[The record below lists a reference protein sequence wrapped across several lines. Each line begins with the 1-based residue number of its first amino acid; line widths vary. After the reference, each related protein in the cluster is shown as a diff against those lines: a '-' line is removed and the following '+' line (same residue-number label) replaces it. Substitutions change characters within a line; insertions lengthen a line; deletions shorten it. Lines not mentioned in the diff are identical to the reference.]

1 MQDLALRRS
10 VKRQSNHFAASPYRL
25 PSRGPTH
32 AFTFCMISRSER
44 GFTLTEVLV
53 AIVLLTVGVMAL
65 VGSSA
70 MVSRMIGRGRG
81 STVAVQ
87 VATARLEKLRRL
99 AGSTTPKCFSPQF
112 VSDST
117 ITAGISERWL
127 VEPAGLSRQVSVI
140 LAYRDPRG
148 LVRDTLRTTV
158 LC

>member
-1 MQDLALRRS
+1 MHSCTR
-10 VKRQSNHFAASPYRL
+10 
-25 PSRGPTH
+25 
-32 AFTFCMISRSER
+32 MISRFQR
-44 GFTLTEVLV
+44 GFSLIEVLV
-53 AIVLLTVGVMAL
+53 AVVLLTVCVMAL

-87 VATARLEKLRRL
+87 VATARLERLRRV
-99 AGSTTPKCFSPQF
+99 AASTTPRCTSPQF

-117 ITAGISERWL
+117 TTSGISERWI
-127 VEPAGLSRQVSVI
+127 VDSAAGLSRQVSVI

-158 LC
+158 LCG